1 MNIIISSFLE
11 FCANILQINLFK
23 NFNLLKNLLNF
34 ACYICYM
41 IPENMTQLGPSSLKQ
56 NSVILFISVL
66 IYTIKCITNA
76 RWDGR
81 LTCGGSAQLPIVE
94 LVTCVTVES

>member
-1 MNIIISSFLE
+1 M
-11 FCANILQINLFK
+11 
-23 NFNLLKNLLNF
+23 
-34 ACYICYM
+34 CYM

-66 IYTIKCITNA
+66 IHMIKYITNA

-81 LTCGGSAQLPIVE
+81 LKCGDSAQLPVVE